1 MPRDG
6 SATKERLVA
15 AGRELFARPD
25 GLLTSLKEIIDAAG
39 QRNASA
45 LHYHFGGRDG
55 LVAAIIEHHNV
66 GVETARAEVLD
77 GLGAQPTM
85 DELVDAVIAPWA
97 ELLEDQEGRQFLS
110 IVSQLIDLFDRWDDE
125 RATPP
130 QALRTFLAIER
141 ALPSGLSPA
150 LRHERV
156 TRLLEMASEELGSR
170 ARQVDSTRPPKLPTE
185 TFVANLVAM
194 AIGALNSPP
203 ATDLTA
209 VA

>member
-1 MPRDG
+1 VPRDG

-39 QRNASA
+39 QRNPSA

-66 GVETARAEVLD
+66 GIEAARAEMLD
-77 GLGAQPTM
+77 RLGPKPTV

-97 ELLEDQEGRQFLS
+97 ELLEDRAGRQFLS

-130 QALRTFLAIER
+130 QARRAFLGIER
-141 ALPSGLSPA
+141 ALPRGLGPA

-156 TRLLEMASEELGSR
+156 TRFLEMASEALGSR
-170 ARQVDSTRPPKLPTE
+170 ARQLDGDRPPALPHQP
-185 TFVANLVAM
+185 FVANLVAM
-194 AIGALNSPP
+194 AVGALNAPP
-203 ATDLTA
+203 PRA
-209 VA
+209 